1 MRARIIVYTRE
12 IGKRNFK
19 IFGHFLEHFHR
30 QIYGGIFDPDSH
42 LSDSMGFRRDV
53 IDALRRIKAPIIRW
67 PGGCFASAYHW
78 KYGVGDRIPV
88 FDKAWRVE
96 EPNTFGTDE
105 FIEFCRRVSA
115 EPYICANAG
124 TGTEEEMS
132 EWVEYCNLRDLGRWA
147 RLRRD
152 NGHPD
157 PYNVKFWS
165 IGNENYGEWEVGAK
179 EADEWARFVREAAK
193 MMKCVDPSI
202 KLLAP
207 AGAATLDP
215 LWIGKMLQKA
225 GRYLDYIS
233 IHGYWD
239 PLWQVNNPSPY
250 EVCMARSTDP
260 ERMIIKT
267 ESILDALGVLGKIYI
282 AFDEW
287 NLRGWHHPYTGNREE
302 DIEARNLNDD
312 NSQYTMADAV
322 FSAVFLNTCLRHC
335 NSMTMACF
343 SPTVNARGMIFTH
356 PDGIVLRTTYHV
368 FDLYVNHTEPV
379 VLDSYSESE
388 SFNVGEEKVY
398 ALDAVATCSE
408 DRKTLSLCIVNRS
421 PNETLELELKLPW
434 RAPKRRASLLTLCGK
449 SPNSFNSVENPNEV
463 IPEVRSLDD
472 VKSASTIK
480 ISPHSVNILKISS

>member
-1 MRARIIVYTRE
+1 MKGIMTVYARE
-12 IGKRNFK
+12 IGKRNPM

-30 QIYGGIFDPDSH
+30 QIYGGVFDPDSP
-42 LSDSMGFRRDV
+42 LSDSMGFRKDV

-78 KYGVGDRIPV
+78 RYGVGDRVPV

-105 FIEFCRRVSA
+105 FIEFCRRVGA

-147 RLRRD
+147 QLRRE
-152 NGHPD
+152 NGHPN

-165 IGNENYGEWEVGAK
+165 IGNENYLEGEIGAK

-193 MMKCVDPSI
+193 MMKRVDPSI
-202 KLLAP
+202 KLS
-207 AGAATLDP
+207 AASALDP
-215 LWIGKMLQKA
+215 DWIGKMLQKA

-239 PLWQVNNPSPY
+239 PLWSVNNPSSY

-260 ERMIIKT
+260 EKRIVKA
-267 ESILDALGVLGKIYI
+267 ERILGTLGFLGKIHI

-287 NLRGWHHPYTGNREE
+287 NLRGWHHPYTGDREA

-322 FSAVFLNTCLRHC
+322 FSAVLLNTCLRHC
-335 NSMTMACF
+335 NSVTIACF
-343 SPTVNARGMIFTH
+343 SPTVNVRGMIYTH

-368 FDLYVNHTEPV
+368 FDLYVNHTGPV

-388 SFNVGEEKVY
+388 SFNVGEKKVD

-408 DRKTLSLCIVNRS
+408 DRKILSLCIVNRS
-421 PNETLELELKLPW
+421 PNEALELKLKLPW
-434 RAPKRRASLLTLCGK
+434 KASKQIGSLLTLYGK
-449 SPNSFNSVENPNEV
+449 STDSFNSVENPNEV
-463 IPEVRSLDD
+463 ISEARGLDE

-480 ISPHSVNILKISS
+480 IPPHSVNILKII